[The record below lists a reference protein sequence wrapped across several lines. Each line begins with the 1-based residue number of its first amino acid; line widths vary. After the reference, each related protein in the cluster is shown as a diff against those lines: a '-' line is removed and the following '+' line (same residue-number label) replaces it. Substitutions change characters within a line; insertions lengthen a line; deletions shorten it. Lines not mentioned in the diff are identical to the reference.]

1 MDNKIRCDWC
11 LKDQLY
17 INYHDQEWGNVVHDD
32 KVHFEYLVLES
43 AQAGLSWHTVLKKR
57 DNYRIAFKNFDP
69 IKVAKFKDK
78 EINAMLNNP
87 GLIRNQLK
95 IKAAVNNAKLFLDV
109 KKEFGSF
116 DKYLWSF
123 VNNKQIVYYPKTIK
137 DLKPKNEVSDKIAL
151 DLKKRGFKFL
161 GSTIVYAHLQ
171 AVGIIDEHLTSC
183 FKKRVKTGL
192 TKK

>member
-32 KVHFEYLVLES
+32 NVHFEYLVLES

-57 DNYRIAFKNFDP
+57 ENYRIAFKNFDP

-78 EINAMLNNP
+78 EINAMLNNA

-109 KKEFGSF
+109 K
-116 DKYLWSF
+116 
-123 VNNKQIVYYPKTIK
+123 
-137 DLKPKNEVSDKIAL
+137 
-151 DLKKRGFKFL
+151 
-161 GSTIVYAHLQ
+161 
-171 AVGIIDEHLTSC
+171 
-183 FKKRVKTGL
+183 
-192 TKK
+192 